1 MASSS
6 NSAEP
11 IVWRSRME
19 TEPLR
24 FYDLSVLPLPEFLF
38 LSAPAT
44 LPQMPA
50 VVSSRAPAPPLQA
63 PHRAPA
69 QVAARS
75 DAADPPQSRALKRKV
90 NQKLSEEEVTLR
102 YLELTLPFH
111 TASSSANTIKLPQN
125 RFLSASL
132 SVRYDANHVKRGKS
146 GERYALYKGAR
157 TLQEAVVLGATAQ
170 DLKFDIGH
178 GHAVLG

>member
-1 MASSS
+1 
-6 NSAEP
+6 
-11 IVWRSRME
+11 ME

-24 FYDLSVLPLPEFLF
+24 FYDLSVLPLPEYLF
-38 LSAPAT
+38 LSASAMP
-44 LPQMPA
+44 PQMP
-50 VVSSRAPAPPLQA
+50 VVARPPTLPASRTPTPV
-63 PHRAPA
+63 

-75 DAADPPQSRALKRKV
+75 EDPPPSRNLKRKV
-90 NQKLSEEEVTLR
+90 NQKLSEEEVTVR
-102 YLELTLPFH
+102 YLELTLQFH

-132 SVRYDANHVKRGKS
+132 SVVYDANHVKRGKS
-146 GERYALYKGAR
+146 GERYARYKGAR
-157 TLQEAVVLGATAQ
+157 TLQEAVLLGATAQ